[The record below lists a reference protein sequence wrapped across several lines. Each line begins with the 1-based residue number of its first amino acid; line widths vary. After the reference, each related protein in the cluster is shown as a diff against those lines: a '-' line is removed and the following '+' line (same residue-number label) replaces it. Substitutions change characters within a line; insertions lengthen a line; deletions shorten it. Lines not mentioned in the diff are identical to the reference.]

1 VSDHSPS
8 PETDEAL
15 GLAHVASVSFVGSRL
30 APSAQFWLALPGGVA
45 LARAGALRGAS
56 RGYGASTAAMLQ
68 GVAILGPLRFNAPLT
83 QAITA
88 PLLGRLEARRA
99 PLVIQLA
106 ACLALRL
113 VHYVVLTAF
122 AIWLVLGGLDGYVK
136 TYEATTGWLGFLPQG
151 ATGAVVVL
159 VVQQLIAALFFTGV
173 QVLVYRRALRRW
185 PETEPLAPA
194 PATAAPAADD
204 DETEPPPA
212 RHDPRALAA
221 AALIAFVLLLVSTR
235 PLVLAGVAAWL
246 AVACAY
252 ARPDARVMRIGA
264 GLAALLAASA
274 LIGGVIGGLGL
285 ESSALRGARA
295 ALLVMVASW
304 LRGAAGPE
312 GMRQV
317 FRAVLGR
324 LHRLGWAREAR
335 SLLDRLD
342 AARRLADAGRGFVG
356 ALRDVP
362 HKPGP
367 VADAATA
374 WVAAEAA
381 RGPAAPAPA
390 PAFSIGWRRDGLLV
404 ALAATPLLGVLVGS

>member
-1 VSDHSPS
+1 VSDRSPS

-45 LARAGALRGAS
+45 LARAGARRGAS

-88 PLLGRLEARRA
+88 PLLGRLEARGA
-99 PLVIQLA
+99 PLAVQLA

-122 AIWLVLGGLDGYVK
+122 AIWLVLGGLEGYVK

-151 ATGAVVVL
+151 TTGAVAVL
-159 VVQQLIAALFFTGV
+159 VVQQLLAALFFTGV

-185 PETEPLAPA
+185 PDTEPLAPA
-194 PATAAPAADD
+194 VATSAAAVDEDEPA
-204 DETEPPPA
+204 PA

-221 AALIAFVLLLVSTR
+221 AALIAFVLLLASTR
-235 PLVLAGVAAWL
+235 PFVLAGVAAWL

-252 ARPDARVMRIGA
+252 ARPDARVMRVGA

-274 LIGGVIGGLGL
+274 LIGGMIGGLGL

-342 AARRLADAGRGFVG
+342 ATRRLADAGRGFVE

-381 RGPAAPAPA
+381 RGPAAPLRA
-390 PAFSIGWRRDGLLV
+390 PAFTIGWRRDSVLV